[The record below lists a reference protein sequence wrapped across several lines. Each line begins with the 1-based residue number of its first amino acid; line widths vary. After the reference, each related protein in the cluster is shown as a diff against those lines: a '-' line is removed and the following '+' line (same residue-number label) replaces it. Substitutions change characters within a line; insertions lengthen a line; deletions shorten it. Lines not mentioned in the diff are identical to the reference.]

1 VTHMNMAIPPHEKER
16 NASSA
21 WIFRLALGAL
31 LIGVSVWGIKLCR
44 EFFRVWIGP
53 DSLPSDSSFV
63 NLGTLAAWALF
74 FGPLAIAG
82 VVMVWSTL
90 RKMGA
95 LDQFAFWLRERG
107 SQPDALLVNARGNG
121 GIVPGSTAN
130 DAHGLESLSAETVE
144 RMQRTATR
152 AATVLGCLVGALL
165 LGIGVFGLIFLLF
178 FPRTNPGGSIYVPVA
193 TGRLTI
199 SFAVFSGML
208 VFLGFTI
215 LQGTFRRDSNSW
227 LLPLRVFTY
236 MIVRRRQAVERAIHP
251 GQHLP
256 DTKQHPRV

>member
-1 VTHMNMAIPPHEKER
+1 MNTAIPPHEKKGNTSR
-16 NASSA
+16 A
-21 WIFRLALGAL
+21 WIFRLALGAV
-31 LIGVSVWGIKLCR
+31 LIGVSVRGISLCR

-74 FGPLAIAG
+74 FGPLAVAG

-95 LDQFAFWLRERG
+95 LDQFAYWLGEREAR
-107 SQPDALLVNARGNG
+107 PDASLVNASGNG
-121 GIVPGSTAN
+121 GIVPGSTAA
-130 DAHGLESLSAETVE
+130 DAPGLESLSAETVE
-144 RMQRTATR
+144 RLQRTATR
-152 AATVLGCLVGALL
+152 AATVLGGLVGALL
-165 LGIGVFGLIFLLF
+165 LGIGIFGLIFLLF
-178 FPRTNPGGSIYVPVA
+178 FPRTSPGGSIYVPVA

-199 SFAVFSGML
+199 SFAVFFGML
-208 VFLGFTI
+208 VFLAFTI
-215 LQGTFRRDSNSW
+215 LRHTFRRENSGW

-236 MIVRRRQAVERAIHP
+236 MIVRRRQAVARAIRP

>member
-1 VTHMNMAIPPHEKER
+1 MNTAIPPHEKKG
-16 NASSA
+16 NASRT

-31 LIGVSVWGIKLCR
+31 LIGVSVWGITQCR
-44 EFFRVWIGP
+44 EFFRVWIGL
-53 DSLPSDSSFV
+53 DSMPSDSSFV

-74 FGPLAIAG
+74 FGPLAVAG

-90 RKMGA
+90 REMGA
-95 LDQFAFWLRERG
+95 LDQFAYWLGERAAR
-107 SQPDALLVNARGNG
+107 PDASLVNTRGNG
-121 GIVPGSTAN
+121 GIVPGSTAG

-144 RMQRTATR
+144 RLQRTATR
-152 AATVLGCLVGALL
+152 AATVLGGLVGASL
-165 LGIGVFGLIFLLF
+165 LGIGIFGLIFLLF
-178 FPRTNPGGSIYVPVA
+178 FPRTSPGGSIYVPVA

-215 LQGTFRRDSNSW
+215 LQRTFRRDNSSW

-236 MIVRRRQAVERAIHP
+236 MIVRRRQAGERAGRV
-251 GQHLP
+251 GQHLEDP
-256 DTKQHPRV
+256 RQHPRV